1 MWCAISSARIVGPWF
16 FEENGV
22 TVTVNS
28 ERYVSMLEQYFFPE
42 IEELNLGDIWYQ
54 QDGATAHT
62 SRVSMSVLRER
73 FPERLISIRGDLEWP
88 FTRFV
93 PLRFFLWG
101 YLKARV
107 YVNRPQSL
115 DDLKDNIRQEI
126 ANIPGDM
133 LVRVIEN
140 TRNRYMKCIDNEGGH
155 LPDMIFKTV

>member
-1 MWCAISSARIVGPWF
+1 
-16 FEENGV
+16 
-22 TVTVNS
+22 
-28 ERYVSMLEQYFFPE
+28 
-42 IEELNLGDIWYQ
+42 
-54 QDGATAHT
+54 
-62 SRVSMSVLRER
+62 MSVLRER

-88 FTRFV
+88 ISPDLTHCD
-93 PLRFFLWG
+93 FLWE

-126 ANIPGDM
+126 ANIPGVI

>member
-1 MWCAISSARIVGPWF
+1 MVSTGRSNGTHFKGVDVCFEGAISGAPDFNPRRF
-16 FEENGV
+16 GV
-22 TVTVNS
+22 
-28 ERYVSMLEQYFFPE
+28 
-42 IEELNLGDIWYQ
+42 
-54 QDGATAHT
+54 
-62 SRVSMSVLRER
+62 
-73 FPERLISIRGDLEWP
+73 
-88 FTRFV
+88 TRFV
-93 PLRFFLWG
+93 PLQFFLWG